1 MDERKQFTFYASF
14 ANAVKRIRKKADRC
28 DAYDAIVNYALMGEL
43 PDLDALPDAAAIAF
57 ELAKP
62 NIDASRRKSAG
73 GKNKATSDEDTA
85 KIPSRYSE
93 DTAKISSRYAED
105 SVNKKKNKK
114 EKEKENKCLLQVEDA
129 ELARVFNFFLDRVD
143 PMPSSSCT
151 EDLKAYTENMGA
163 DVVIHACEVARDAKG
178 VQAGWSYIRG
188 ILRRYAENKVTSM
201 EDVLR
206 LEQQHQNKTKMPTV
220 APTSAY
226 ATPDDVAKA
235 LELFEG
241 VS

>member
-1 MDERKQFTFYASF
+1 MEANRKQTRSKPE
-14 ANAVKRIRKKADRC
+14 ANRKQ
-28 DAYDAIVNYALMGEL
+28 GE
-43 PDLDALPDAAAIAF
+43 
-57 ELAKP
+57 
-62 NIDASRRKSAG
+62 NRREKEG
-73 GKNKATSDEDTA
+73 
-85 KIPSRYSE
+85 
-93 DTAKISSRYAED
+93 
-105 SVNKKKNKK
+105 
-114 EKEKENKCLLQVEDA
+114 EKEKEREIEDECLQVDGD
-129 ELARVFNFFLDRVD
+129 LAKVFDYFLDRVD

-188 ILRRYAENKVTSM
+188 ILRRYAENKVKSM

-206 LEQQHQNKTKMPTV
+206 LEQAHQNKTKMPTV

>member
-1 MDERKQFTFYASF
+1 MREQFTFYRSF
-14 ANAVKRIRKKADRC
+14 WMAVKGLNQKDQLSVFRAICAYALDGEETKMTPAATGLFVLIKPVLDAAEKKAKSGKQGGSKPEANAKQTGSKPEANRKQ
-28 DAYDAIVNYALMGEL
+28 GE
-43 PDLDALPDAAAIAF
+43 
-57 ELAKP
+57 
-62 NIDASRRKSAG
+62 NRREKEG
-73 GKNKATSDEDTA
+73 
-85 KIPSRYSE
+85 
-93 DTAKISSRYAED
+93 
-105 SVNKKKNKK
+105 
-114 EKEKENKCLLQVEDA
+114 EKEKEREIEDECLQVDGD
-129 ELARVFNFFLDRVD
+129 LAKVFDYFLDRVD

-188 ILRRYAENKVTSM
+188 ILRRYAENKVKSM

-206 LEQQHQNKTKMPTV
+206 LEQAHQNKTKMPTV